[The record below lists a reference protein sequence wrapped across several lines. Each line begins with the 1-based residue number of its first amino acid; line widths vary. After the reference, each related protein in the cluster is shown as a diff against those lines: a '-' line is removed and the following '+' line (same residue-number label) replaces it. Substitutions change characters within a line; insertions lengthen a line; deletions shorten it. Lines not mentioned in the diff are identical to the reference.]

1 MQNIMLNDK
10 MKNAKKS
17 KNKKE
22 KINKQVKIFLKFKN
36 TEKP

>member
-1 MQNIMLNDK
+1 MQNIMLNGK

-22 KINKQVKIFLKFKN
+22 KINKQVKIFLKLKN